1 MSAADIFWLALGS
14 LLDAYGPATD
24 SESLSMTAT
33 LSTPITTAVFP
44 IGTTDTEW
52 SFAVSGTL
60 ADGSAYSNT
69 FTSASPSMQA
79 ALPEGATVALVV
91 SRNGVS
97 SLPSDPFVAPVTT
110 VTLSVPDATQKAVI
124 SAS

>member
-1 MSAADIFWLALGS
+1 
-14 LLDAYGPATD
+14 
-24 SESLSMTAT
+24 MTAT

-44 IGTTDTEW
+44 AGTADTDWT
-52 SFAVSGTL
+52 FVLTGAL

-79 ALPEGATVALVV
+79 DLPEGATVSLVV
-91 SRNGVS
+91 SKNGVS
-97 SLPSDPFVAPVTT
+97 SQPSDPFTVAVTT